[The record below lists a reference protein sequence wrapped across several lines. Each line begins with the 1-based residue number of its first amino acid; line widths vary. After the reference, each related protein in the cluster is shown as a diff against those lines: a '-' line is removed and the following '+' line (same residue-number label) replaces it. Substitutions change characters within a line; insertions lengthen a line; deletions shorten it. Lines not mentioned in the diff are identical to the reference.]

1 MSELKIKHIHAH
13 MKAAHAYAECSTAE
27 KLKVGCVLVKDHRI
41 ISIGYNGMPSGW
53 TNECEEIIY
62 AIAGDSPTIPE
73 AHLETKPEVIHAEA
87 NAVAK
92 LARSNESGEGSV
104 AFITHAPCL
113 SCAKM
118 LYSAGVSEV
127 IYSEIYRLTEGID
140 FLVKCGIPVSQ
151 YFLEEEENG

>member
-1 MSELKIKHIHAH
+1 MKPKHIRAH
-13 MKAAHAYAECSTAE
+13 MKAAYAYAECSTAE

-53 TNECEEIIY
+53 TNECEDEVYSKVSNIEV
-62 AIAGDSPTIPE
+62 TKE
-73 AHLETKPEVIHAEA
+73 LVTKPEVIHAEA

-127 IYSEIYRLTEGID
+127 VYSQSYRETEGVD
-140 FLVKCGIPVSQ
+140 FLEKCGIPVSQ
-151 YFLEEEENG
+151 CLLEEEENGK

>member
-1 MSELKIKHIHAH
+1 MKPKHIRAH

-53 TNECEEIIY
+53 TNECEDEVYSKVSKIQ
-62 AIAGDSPTIPE
+62 GKKE
-73 AHLETKPEVIHAEA
+73 LVTKPEVIHAEA

-127 IYSEIYRLTEGID
+127 IYSQGYRKTEGVD
-140 FLVKCGIPVSQ
+140 FLVNCGIPVLQ
-151 YFLEEEENG
+151 YFLEEEENGK

>member
-1 MSELKIKHIHAH
+1 MKPKHIRAH

-27 KLKVGCVLVKDHRI
+27 RLNVGCVLVKDHRI

-53 TNECEEIIY
+53 TNECEDES
-62 AIAGDSPTIPE
+62 GK
-73 AHLETKPEVIHAEA
+73 TKPEVIHAEA

-127 IYSEIYRLTEGID
+127 VYSQSYKETEGVD
-140 FLVKCGIPVSQ
+140 FLETCGIHVSQ
-151 YFLEEEENG
+151 YYIEQEAT

>member
-1 MSELKIKHIHAH
+1 MKPKHIKAH
-13 MKAAHAYAECSTAE
+13 MKAAHAYAECSTAQR
-27 KLKVGCVLVKDHRI
+27 LKVGCVLVKDHRI
-41 ISIGYNGMPSGW
+41 ISIGYNGTPSGW
-53 TNECEEIIY
+53 SNNCE
-62 AIAGDSPTIPE
+62 DDNNQ
-73 AHLETKPEVIHAEA
+73 TKPEVIHAEA

-118 LYSAGVSEV
+118 LYSAGVCAV
-127 IYSEIYRLTEGID
+127 IYSQSYRNTEGVD
-140 FLVKCGIPVSQ
+140 FLVECEIPVSQ

>member
-1 MSELKIKHIHAH
+1 MKPKHIRAH
-13 MKAAHAYAECSTAE
+13 MRAAYAYADCSTAE

-41 ISIGYNGMPSGW
+41 ISIGYNGMPSEW
-53 TNECEEIIY
+53 TNVCEDES
-62 AIAGDSPTIPE
+62 GK
-73 AHLETKPEVIHAEA
+73 TKPEVIHAEA

-127 IYSEIYRLTEGID
+127 VYSQSYRETVGVD
-140 FLVKCGIPVSQ
+140 FLVKCEIPVLQ
-151 YFLEEEENG
+151 YFLEEEENGK

>member
-1 MSELKIKHIHAH
+1 MKPKHIKAH

-27 KLKVGCVLVKDHRI
+27 RLKVGCVLVKDHRI

-53 TNECEEIIY
+53 TNVCEDES
-62 AIAGDSPTIPE
+62 GKTN
-73 AHLETKPEVIHAEA
+73 PEVIHAEA

-118 LYSAGVSEV
+118 LYSAGVCAV
-127 IYSEIYRLTEGID
+127 IYSQSYRNTEGVD
-140 FLVKCGIPVSQ
+140 FLVECEIPVSQ

>member
-1 MSELKIKHIHAH
+1 MKPKHIKAH

-27 KLKVGCVLVKDHRI
+27 RLKVGCVLVKDHRI
-41 ISIGYNGMPSGW
+41 ISIGYNGMPSEW
-53 TNECEEIIY
+53 TNVCEDES
-62 AIAGDSPTIPE
+62 GK
-73 AHLETKPEVIHAEA
+73 TKPEVIHAEA

-104 AFITHAPCL
+104 AFITHAPCI

-127 IYSEIYRLTEGID
+127 IYSEVYRMSEGLV
-140 FLVKCGIPVSQ
+140 FLDKCGIPVSQ
-151 YFLEEEENG
+151 YFIGES

>member
-1 MSELKIKHIHAH
+1 MKPKHIRAH
-13 MKAAHAYAECSTAE
+13 MRAAYAYAECSTAE

-53 TNECEEIIY
+53 TNECETQFMTGNGTADHIELI
-62 AIAGDSPTIPE
+62 
-73 AHLETKPEVIHAEA
+73 TKPEVIHAEA

-127 IYSEIYRLTEGID
+127 VYSQSYRETGGVD
-140 FLVKCGIPVSQ
+140 FLEKCGIPVSQ
-151 YFLEEEENG
+151 CLLEEEENGK

>member
-1 MSELKIKHIHAH
+1 MR
-13 MKAAHAYAECSTAE
+13 AAYAYAECSTAE

-53 TNECEEIIY
+53 TNECETQFMTGNGTADHIELI
-62 AIAGDSPTIPE
+62 
-73 AHLETKPEVIHAEA
+73 TKPEVIHAEA

-127 IYSEIYRLTEGID
+127 VYSQSYRETGGVD
-140 FLVKCGIPVSQ
+140 FLEKCGIPVSQ
-151 YFLEEEENG
+151 CLLEVEED

>member
-1 MSELKIKHIHAH
+1 MR
-13 MKAAHAYAECSTAE
+13 AAHAYAECSTAE

-53 TNECEEIIY
+53 TNECEDEVY
-62 AIAGDSPTIPE
+62 SKVYSKVSKVEVTKE
-73 AHLETKPEVIHAEA
+73 LVTKPEVIHAEA

-104 AFITHAPCL
+104 AFITHAPCI

-127 IYSEIYRLTEGID
+127 IYSEVYRMSEGLV
-140 FLVKCGIPVSQ
+140 FLDKCGIPVSQ
-151 YFLEEEENG
+151 YFIGES

>member
-1 MSELKIKHIHAH
+1 MKPKHIRAH
-13 MKAAHAYAECSTAE
+13 MRAAYAYADCSTAE

-53 TNECEEIIY
+53 TNECETQFMTGNGTADHIELI
-62 AIAGDSPTIPE
+62 
-73 AHLETKPEVIHAEA
+73 TKPEVIHAEA

-127 IYSEIYRLTEGID
+127 VYSQSYRETGGVD
-140 FLVKCGIPVSQ
+140 FLEKCGIPVSQ
-151 YFLEEEENG
+151 CLLEEEENGK

>member
-1 MSELKIKHIHAH
+1 MKPKHIRAH
-13 MKAAHAYAECSTAE
+13 MRAAHAYAECSTAE

-53 TNECEEIIY
+53 TNECETQFMTGNGTADHIELI
-62 AIAGDSPTIPE
+62 
-73 AHLETKPEVIHAEA
+73 TKPEVIHAEA

-92 LARSNESGEGSV
+92 LARSNESGQDSV

-113 SCAKM
+113 SCAKL

-127 IYSEIYRLTEGID
+127 VYSQSYRDTVGVD
-140 FLVKCGIPVSQ
+140 FLETCGIHVSQ
-151 YFLEEEENG
+151 YFINEDENGK

>member
-1 MSELKIKHIHAH
+1 MKPKHIRAH
-13 MKAAHAYAECSTAE
+13 MRAAYAYADCSTAE

-53 TNECEEIIY
+53 TNECETQFMTGNGTADHIELI
-62 AIAGDSPTIPE
+62 
-73 AHLETKPEVIHAEA
+73 TKPEVIHAEA

-92 LARSNESGEGSV
+92 LARSNESGQDSV

-113 SCAKM
+113 SCAKL

-127 IYSEIYRLTEGID
+127 VYSQSYRDTVGVD
-140 FLVKCGIPVSQ
+140 FLETCGIHVSQ
-151 YFLEEEENG
+151 YFINEDENGK

>member
-1 MSELKIKHIHAH
+1 

-53 TNECEEIIY
+53 TNECEDEVYSKVSEIEV
-62 AIAGDSPTIPE
+62 TKE
-73 AHLETKPEVIHAEA
+73 LVTKPEVIHAEA

-151 YFLEEEENG
+151 YYIEQEAT

>member
-1 MSELKIKHIHAH
+1 MKPKHIKAH

-53 TNECEEIIY
+53 TNECEDEVY
-62 AIAGDSPTIPE
+62 SKVYSKVSKVEVTKE
-73 AHLETKPEVIHAEA
+73 LVTKPEVIHAEA

-127 IYSEIYRLTEGID
+127 VYSQSYRETVGVD
-140 FLVKCGIPVSQ
+140 FLVRCEIPVSQ
-151 YFLEEEENG
+151 YFLEEED

>member
-1 MSELKIKHIHAH
+1 MKPKHIKAH
-13 MKAAHAYAECSTAE
+13 MKAAYAYAECSTAE
-27 KLKVGCVLVKDHRI
+27 RLKVGCVLVKDHRI
-41 ISIGYNGMPSGW
+41 ISIGYNGMPSEW
-53 TNECEEIIY
+53 TNVCEDES
-62 AIAGDSPTIPE
+62 GK
-73 AHLETKPEVIHAEA
+73 TKPEVIHAEA

-127 IYSEIYRLTEGID
+127 VYSQSYRETVGVD
-140 FLVKCGIPVSQ
+140 FLVRCEIPVSQ
-151 YFLEEEENG
+151 YFLEEED

>member
-1 MSELKIKHIHAH
+1 MKPKHIRAH
-13 MKAAHAYAECSTAE
+13 MKAAYAYAECSTAE

-53 TNECEEIIY
+53 TNECEDEVYSKVSKIEV
-62 AIAGDSPTIPE
+62 TKE
-73 AHLETKPEVIHAEA
+73 LVTKPEVIHAEA

-92 LARSNESGEGSV
+92 LARSNESGQDSV

-127 IYSEIYRLTEGID
+127 VYSQSYRETGGVD
-140 FLVKCGIPVSQ
+140 FLEKCGIPVSQ
-151 YFLEEEENG
+151 CLLEEEENGK

>member
-1 MSELKIKHIHAH
+1 MKPKHIKAH

-27 KLKVGCVLVKDHRI
+27 RLKVGCVLVKDHRI
-41 ISIGYNGMPSGW
+41 ISIGYNGMPSEW
-53 TNECEEIIY
+53 TNVCEDES
-62 AIAGDSPTIPE
+62 GK
-73 AHLETKPEVIHAEA
+73 TKPEVIHAEA

-118 LYSAGVSEV
+118 LYSAGVIEV
-127 IYSEIYRLTEGID
+127 VYADPYKSKDGLQ
-140 FLVKCGIPVSQ
+140 FLEKCGIKVSQ
-151 YFLEEEENG
+151 LYFEEAA

>member
-1 MSELKIKHIHAH
+1 
-13 MKAAHAYAECSTAE
+13 MKAAHAYADCSTAE

-53 TNECEEIIY
+53 TNECETQFMTGNGTADHIELI
-62 AIAGDSPTIPE
+62 
-73 AHLETKPEVIHAEA
+73 TKPEVIHAEA

-127 IYSEIYRLTEGID
+127 VYSQSYRETGGVD
-140 FLVKCGIPVSQ
+140 FLEKCGIPVSQ
-151 YFLEEEENG
+151 CLLEVEED

>member
-1 MSELKIKHIHAH
+1 MKPKHRYAH
-13 MKAAHAYAECSTAE
+13 MRAAYAYADCSTAE
-27 KLKVGCVLVKDHRI
+27 KLRVGCVLVKDHRI

-53 TNECEEIIY
+53 TNECETQFMTGNGTADHIELI
-62 AIAGDSPTIPE
+62 
-73 AHLETKPEVIHAEA
+73 TKPEVIHAEA

-118 LYSAGVSEV
+118 LYSAGVIEV
-127 IYSEIYRLTEGID
+127 VYSYSYKSKEGLQ
-140 FLVKCGIPVSQ
+140 FLEKCGIPVSQ
-151 YFLEEEENG
+151 CLLEEEENGK

>member
-1 MSELKIKHIHAH
+1 MKPKHIRAH
-13 MKAAHAYAECSTAE
+13 LRAAYAYADCSTAE

-53 TNECEEIIY
+53 TNVCEDES
-62 AIAGDSPTIPE
+62 GKTN
-73 AHLETKPEVIHAEA
+73 PEVIHAEA

-118 LYSAGVSEV
+118 LYSAGVCAV
-127 IYSEIYRLTEGID
+127 IYSQSYRNTEGVN
-140 FLVKCGIPVSQ
+140 FLETCGIPVSQ
-151 YFLEEEENG
+151 YFINEDENGK

>member
-1 MSELKIKHIHAH
+1 MKPKHIRAH
-13 MKAAHAYAECSTAE
+13 MKAAYAYAECSTAE

-41 ISIGYNGMPSGW
+41 ISIGYNGMPSEW
-53 TNECEEIIY
+53 TNVCEDES
-62 AIAGDSPTIPE
+62 G
-73 AHLETKPEVIHAEA
+73 ETKPEVIHAEA

-127 IYSEIYRLTEGID
+127 IYSQGYRKTEGVD
-140 FLVKCGIPVSQ
+140 FLVKCEIPVLQ
-151 YFLEEEENG
+151 YFLEEEENGK

>member
-1 MSELKIKHIHAH
+1 MKPKHIRAH
-13 MKAAHAYAECSTAE
+13 LRAAYAYADCSTAE

-53 TNECEEIIY
+53 TNECETQFMTGNGTADHIELI
-62 AIAGDSPTIPE
+62 
-73 AHLETKPEVIHAEA
+73 TKPEVIHAEA

-127 IYSEIYRLTEGID
+127 VYSQSYRDTVGVD
-140 FLVKCGIPVSQ
+140 FLETCGIHVSQ
-151 YFLEEEENG
+151 YFINEDENGK

>member
-1 MSELKIKHIHAH
+1 MKPKHIKAH

-27 KLKVGCVLVKDHRI
+27 RLKVGCVLVKDHRI

-53 TNECEEIIY
+53 TNVCEDES
-62 AIAGDSPTIPE
+62 GKTN
-73 AHLETKPEVIHAEA
+73 PEVIHAEA

-127 IYSEIYRLTEGID
+127 VYSQGYRKTEGID
-140 FLVKCGIPVSQ
+140 FLVNCGIPVTQ

>member
-1 MSELKIKHIHAH
+1 MKPKHIRAH
-13 MKAAHAYAECSTAE
+13 MRAAYAYAECSTAE

-53 TNECEEIIY
+53 TNECETQFMTGNGTADHIELI
-62 AIAGDSPTIPE
+62 
-73 AHLETKPEVIHAEA
+73 TKPEVIHAEA

-118 LYSAGVSEV
+118 LYSAGVCEV
-127 IYSEIYRLTEGID
+127 VYSQSYRETGGVD
-140 FLVKCGIPVSQ
+140 FLETCGIHVSQ
-151 YFLEEEENG
+151 YFINEEENGK

>member
-1 MSELKIKHIHAH
+1 MKPKHIRAH
-13 MKAAHAYAECSTAE
+13 LRAAAAYADCSTAE

-53 TNECEEIIY
+53 TNVCEDES
-62 AIAGDSPTIPE
+62 GKTN
-73 AHLETKPEVIHAEA
+73 PEVIHAEA

-118 LYSAGVSEV
+118 LYSAGVCAV
-127 IYSEIYRLTEGID
+127 IYSQPYRNTEGVN
-140 FLVKCGIPVSQ
+140 FLETCGIPVSQ
-151 YFLEEEENG
+151 YFINEDENGK